1 MRYRT
6 IEYLAGAFG
15 VTAILATVI
24 MGIASPART
33 TWQEMV
39 AQLMFLPVLFGA
51 LHYGRNGGFLAAL
64 FAVAVYVGI
73 NVPNAATSSDGGT
86 LLLELVGIRGLAY
99 VLIGVVGG
107 EMCSRIKYF
116 FLSLESG
123 DLIDNETGIYGALHI
138 GRLLGSLVEQHRR
151 YGTCFSA
158 ATMTLDPKALQ
169 QTGLTGRSGKS
180 LMHDLAAAVRSDVR
194 AVDEVGRMS
203 PDALLV
209 LFPSTPPSGGHV
221 AVERLTRTASAMLSR
236 RGASEDADILK
247 VEVLGYPDHPEGV
260 VALVEQLTGEPF
272 VLPESGAA
280 VAASSRS

>member
-6 IEYLAGAFG
+6 FELLAGAFG
-15 VTAILATVI
+15 MTAILATVI
-24 MGIASPART
+24 MGITSPSST

-51 LHYGRNGGFLAAL
+51 LHYGRNGGFLSAL

-73 NVPNAATSSDGGT
+73 NVPNAAASPGSGT

-99 VLIGVVGG
+99 VLVGVVGG

-116 FLSLESG
+116 FLSVEAS
-123 DLIDNETGIYGALHI
+123 DLIDNETGIYGPLHV
-138 GRLLGSLVEQHRR
+138 GRLLASLIEQHRR

-158 ATMTLDPKALQ
+158 ATMTLDPEVLARI
-169 QTGLTGRSGKS
+169 GMTGRSGKS
-180 LMHDLAAAVRSDVR
+180 VMHDLAAAVRSDVR

-203 PDALLV
+203 ADALLV
-209 LFPSTPPSGGHV
+209 LFPNTPPSGGNV
-221 AVERLTRTASAMLSR
+221 AVERLTRTAQAMLSR
-236 RGASEDADILK
+236 RGAPEGADILA
-247 VEVLGYPDHPEGV
+247 VGVLGYPDHPEGV

-280 VAASSRS
+280 VASSS